1 MSDDDLSPDFLSNLR
16 DLVRNK
22 DQGRTGQ
29 RIGHFVLQ
37 EQLGQGGMAVV
48 YLAEQ
53 ENLGRKVA
61 VKLLKRVGDDRARA
75 YFDREAKMAASLDH
89 PHIAKIFEVGEHE
102 GAPYIAMQFVEGET
116 FSLALLTMDM
126 NQRVRAV
133 LDMAR
138 ALEYAHSRKVI
149 HRDIKPDNILVDRQ
163 GQVFI
168 TDFGLA
174 KMESSGREGATAS
187 SVVAGTPAYMA
198 PEQARAKADAQSDLY
213 SLGAILYQCMTG
225 QPPFLGKNASEVL
238 VKVLEEDPSPPRQ
251 LNASVPEDLEA
262 IIMKALEKK
271 KEHRYQTATEL
282 VEDLDAFVTGKPVR
296 HARRATPGYV
306 IGKLL
311 RRQPVLW
318 SLAAGLLLAIGLGS
332 TIGVSLFSRA
342 EEESTKRQQ
351 LELRRKLEARI
362 DPLRK
367 KIEDTRF
374 FFYIANVDIREKLEA
389 VRTSLEEVVSIM
401 ESPENADFAVGWRTL
416 GVGYYFIGD
425 RILAEKYLTRADEL
439 SPNNRVTNQFLGR
452 ICLDRAFQYKN
463 GDLGSEPEERGKKS
477 VFWAGQARSFLENK
491 QGDISQGKNIQ
502 SHVARAYLS
511 WLKNDIPQLIRI
523 CDQSLVQFRRK
534 LGLEEFW
541 NLKGMISEDKD
552 REENY
557 TQAISHCPHYAW
569 GYYMRANSLF
579 YQGKLEFAAEDF
591 TKAIEINP
599 RHADSFNGRGVVNWR
614 LGRMEAA
621 EKDFSGAI
629 LIDAGSANY
638 WNNRGAVRF
647 GLGRVE
653 EARVDY
659 KMAVTLSPTY
669 SDAHYNWGNLLLA
682 KEEYEEALKKYD
694 RAIEFRSNRDIYFHN
709 RAVAKRYLGQIHDAV
724 ADYGR
729 AIELNSN
736 CSTYYLGRGELWQ
749 ILKEWQKAFDD
760 YNRAVGAD
768 SQCAK
773 AFHNRGY
780 ILFLSGDNVG
790 AIENYNLA
798 IQIDPKDPASYI
810 HRGVTRMKM
819 GEYRKAAEDYTQ
831 VIQLDPSQKVAWFN
845 RGRTCRKLGDP
856 QGALRDYSEAIRLD
870 PKYAEA
876 WTNRGDVY
884 KAMEDRESAI
894 RDYQK
899 ALEVAPKDWSYREQV
914 ESTLEKLRKKI

>member
-1 MSDDDLSPDFLSNLR
+1 MSQDDLTPDFLSNLR

-22 DQGRTGQ
+22 DQEKKGQ
-29 RIGHFVLQ
+29 RIGHFILQ

-75 YFDREAKMAASLDH
+75 YFDREAKTAASLDH

-102 GAPYIAMQFVEGET
+102 GAPFIAMQFIEGET

-126 NQRVRAV
+126 HQRVRAV

-149 HRDIKPDNILVDRQ
+149 HRDLKPDNILVDRQ
-163 GQVFI
+163 GQVFV

-174 KMESSGREGATAS
+174 KMESAGRAGATAS

-225 QPPFLGKNASEVL
+225 QPPFLGRNASEVL

-271 KEHRYQTATEL
+271 KEHRYRTATEL
-282 VEDLDAFVTGKPVR
+282 VEDLDAFVSGKPVR
-296 HARRATPGYV
+296 HARRATLGYV

-374 FFYIANVDIREKLEA
+374 FFYIANVDIREKLEG
-389 VRTSLEEVVSIM
+389 VRASLEEVVSIM
-401 ESPENADFAVGWRTL
+401 ESPENSDFAVGWRTL

-425 RILAEKYLTRADEL
+425 RIRAEKYLKRSDEL
-439 SPNNRVTNQFLGR
+439 SPNNRVTNQFLGK
-452 ICLDRAFQYKN
+452 ICLDRAFQFKN

-477 VFWAGQARSFLENK
+477 VFWAAQAKTFLEK
-491 QGDISQGKNIQ
+491 EPGEVAEGKNLQ

-511 WLKNDIPQLIRI
+511 WLKNDIPQLIKI
-523 CDQSLVQFRRK
+523 CDQSLVQFRKK

-541 NLKGMISEDKD
+541 NLKGMVSQEKD
-552 REENY
+552 QEENY

-579 YQGKLEFAAEDF
+579 HQGKMKRAAEDF

-599 RHADSFNGRGVVNWR
+599 RHPDSFNGRGVVHWR
-614 LGRMEAA
+614 LGRMEEAN
-621 EKDFSGAI
+621 KDFSEAL
-629 LIDAGSANY
+629 LIDGDTANY
-638 WNNRGAVRF
+638 WNNR
-647 GLGRVE
+647 
-653 EARVDY
+653 
-659 KMAVTLSPTY
+659 
-669 SDAHYNWGNLLLA
+669 
-682 KEEYEEALKKYD
+682 
-694 RAIEFRSNRDIYFHN
+694 
-709 RAVAKRYLGQIHDAV
+709 
-724 ADYGR
+724 
-729 AIELNSN
+729 
-736 CSTYYLGRGELWQ
+736 
-749 ILKEWQKAFDD
+749 
-760 YNRAVGAD
+760 
-768 SQCAK
+768 
-773 AFHNRGY
+773 
-780 ILFLSGDNVG
+780 
-790 AIENYNLA
+790 
-798 IQIDPKDPASYI
+798 
-810 HRGVTRMKM
+810 
-819 GEYRKAAEDYTQ
+819 
-831 VIQLDPSQKVAWFN
+831 
-845 RGRTCRKLGDP
+845 
-856 QGALRDYSEAIRLD
+856 
-870 PKYAEA
+870 
-876 WTNRGDVY
+876 
-884 KAMEDRESAI
+884 
-894 RDYQK
+894 
-899 ALEVAPKDWSYREQV
+899 
-914 ESTLEKLRKKI
+914 